1 MAKTVGFTSRSLVS
15 CSALIISIFTFDVK
29 KNIYSNIVESEI
41 LEVEKVAQLPPLIL
55 GPLLNLGPHPLNLIF
70 FISSPYLKSISNL

>member
-1 MAKTVGFTSRSLVS
+1 MS
-15 CSALIISIFTFDVK
+15 K
-29 KNIYSNIVESEI
+29 KKKYSNIVESEI

-70 FISSPYLKSISNL
+70 FLSAPPI

>member
-15 CSALIISIFTFDVK
+15 CSAFIISIFTFDVK
-29 KNIYSNIVESEI
+29 KKKKYSNIVESEI

-70 FISSPYLKSISNL
+70 FLSAPPI